1 MSDQIEIGR
10 LLRSSTT
17 GFVVGCR
24 VDQLDLPSFGA
35 LVRAPLSDDY
45 QVFGLIHD
53 IRIADDGLVRQ
64 IVTSENVAPEV
75 VSDNRERR
83 VVPVELSV
91 LALGYR
97 QQGLVHHTL
106 PPRPP
111 VSLDLIYLCDAPTVR
126 AFAPPGRYA
135 YLRLVLAVPELPLP
149 QLLAAHIAQTAA
161 AQADPAGWK
170 AGAVKQ
176 LVVQLRDDYAT
187 LTSVLDALHEAPV
200 DL

>member
-10 LLRSSTT
+10 LLRSSTG

-24 VDQLDLPSFGA
+24 VDQLELPSFGA
-35 LVRAPLSDDY
+35 LVRAALGNDY

-53 IRIADDGLVRQ
+53 IHIGDDGLVRQ
-64 IVTSENVAPEV
+64 IVTAENVSPEV

-83 VVPVELSV
+83 VVPVELAV
-91 LALGYR
+91 LALGYQHR
-97 QQGLVHHTL
+97 GELHHAL

-111 VSLDLIYLCDAPTVR
+111 VSLDLIYLCDEPAVR
-126 AFAPPGRYA
+126 AFTPPGRYA
-135 YLRLVLAVPELPLP
+135 YLRLLLAVPDLPIP
-149 QLLAAHIAQTAA
+149 QLLAAHIRQAA
-161 AQADPAGWK
+161 AAHADPAGWK
-170 AGAVKQ
+170 AGAVRE
-176 LVVQLRDDYAT
+176 LVLQLRGDYST

>member
-1 MSDQIEIGR
+1 MSSQIEIGR

-24 VDQLDLPSFGA
+24 VDQLELPSFGA
-35 LVRAPLSDDY
+35 LVRAPLTEDY
-45 QVFGLIHD
+45 QVYGLIHD
-53 IRIADDGLVRQ
+53 IRIGDDGLVRQ
-64 IVTSENVAPEV
+64 IVTAENVAPEV

-91 LALGYR
+91 LALGYQ
-97 QQGLVHHTL
+97 QQGLVHHAL

-111 VSLDLIYLCDAPTVR
+111 VSLDLIYLCDQAAVR
-126 AFAPPGRYA
+126 AFAAPGRYA
-135 YLRLVLAVPELPLP
+135 YLRLLLADPDLPLP
-149 QLLAAHIAQTAA
+149 QLLAAHIVQAAA
-161 AQADPAGWK
+161 AQPDPGSWK
-170 AGAVKQ
+170 AGAVRE
-176 LVVQLRDDYAT
+176 LVLRLRGNYSV